1 MEFFKPGLHIDFMKH
16 RNVLVTGSLLLALAS
31 LISLFY
37 PGPNF
42 GIDFRGGTELEL
54 KFKGEVGTERVRDT
68 LMELGYDRP
77 DVVQVEGKSSQYI
90 VRVQEVSS
98 LPEAQ
103 INKIRAALETGL
115 GDAKVE
121 ELKASPG
128 GDTVAVRFTAPAQP
142 EVIESALKSAGLNVR
157 AVSIYGRAE
166 DNRFEVRLAG
176 VADEIVAGL
185 QSKLGE
191 QGPEAPLRVEWI
203 GPKAGAQLRDSAIK
217 AILYTLA
224 FIMVYVAIRFDL
236 RFAPGGIVALLH
248 DALITMGAYVL
259 LQKEVTLAT
268 VAAILTIVGFSI
280 NDTIVIYDRIREN
293 MARMRDAS
301 MRDLI
306 NISTSQTL
314 SRTIITSLT
323 AELSVAAYF
332 FWGTPA
338 IQDIA
343 FALIIGFIAGTYS
356 SVYIAA
362 PLTEWM
368 DRRFFRKA

>member
-1 MEFFKPGLHIDFMKH
+1 MEFFKPGLQVDFMKY
-16 RNVLVTGSLLLALAS
+16 RNTLVAGSVFLVLAS
-31 LISLFY
+31 FVSLFF

-54 KFKGEVGTERVRDT
+54 KFKSNVGTERVRDT
-68 LMELGYDRP
+68 LMAMGYARP
-77 DVVQVEGKSSQYI
+77 DVVQVEGKANQYI
-90 VRVQEVSS
+90 VRVAEVSA
-98 LPEAQ
+98 LPESQVAR
-103 INKIRAALETGL
+103 IRSTLDGGL

-121 ELKASPG
+121 ELKVSPG
-128 GDTVAVRFTAPAQP
+128 GDAISVRFTAPTETGSLEQL
-142 EVIESALKSAGLNVR
+142 LKSANVNVR
-157 AVSIYGRAE
+157 GVTVYGRAE
-166 DNRFEVRLAG
+166 DNRFEISLAG
-176 VADEIVAGL
+176 IADEIVTGL
-185 QSKLGE
+185 QEKLGE

-224 FIMVYVAIRFDL
+224 FVMVYVALRFDL
-236 RFAPGGIVALLH
+236 RFAPGGVVALLH

-293 MARMRDAS
+293 MTRMRDSS

-314 SRTIITSLT
+314 GRTVVTSLT
-323 AELSVAAYF
+323 AALSVGAYLV
-332 FWGTPA
+332 WGTPA

-343 FALIIGFIAGTYS
+343 FALLVGFAVGTYS
-356 SVYIAA
+356 SVFIAA
-362 PLTEWM
+362 PLTEWV
-368 DRRFFRKA
+368 DRRFFRRA

>member
-1 MEFFKPGLHIDFMKH
+1 MEFFKPGLHIDFMK
-16 RNVLVTGSLLLALAS
+16 RRSVLMTGSLVLAFLS
-31 LISLFY
+31 FVSLFW

-54 KFKGEVGTERVRDT
+54 KFKGDLGTERVRDA

-77 DVVQVEGKSSQYI
+77 DVVQVEGKKSQYI

-103 INKIRAALETGL
+103 VKKIRATLDGAL
-115 GDAKVE
+115 GDVKVDD
-121 ELKASPG
+121 LKPSPG
-128 GDTVAVRFTAPAQP
+128 GDSVAVRFTGATQV
-142 EVIESALKSAGLNVR
+142 ETIEGALKGAGINVR

-185 QSKLGE
+185 QEKLGE
-191 QGPEAPLRVEWI
+191 QGPDAPLRVEWI
-203 GPKAGAQLRDSAIK
+203 GPKAGEQLRDSAIK

-224 FIMVYVAIRFDL
+224 FIMVYVAVRFDL
-236 RFAPGGIVALLH
+236 RFAPGGIIALLH

-259 LQKEVTLAT
+259 LQREVTLAT
-268 VAAILTIVGFSI
+268 VAAILTIIGFSI

-301 MRDLI
+301 MSHLI
-306 NISTSQTL
+306 NVSTSQTL

-323 AELSVAAYF
+323 AELSMAAYF

-338 IQDIA
+338 IKDMA

-356 SVYIAA
+356 SVYVAA
-362 PLTEWM
+362 PLTEWI

>member
-1 MEFFKPGLHIDFMKH
+1 MEFFKPGLHIDFMK
-16 RNVLVTGSLLLALAS
+16 RRSVLMTGSLVLAFLS
-31 LISLFY
+31 FVSLFW

-54 KFKGEVGTERVRDT
+54 KFKGDMGTQRVRDA
-68 LMELGYDRP
+68 LMDLGYDRP
-77 DVVQVEGKSSQYI
+77 DVVQVEGKKGQYI
-90 VRVQEVSS
+90 VRVQEVSA

-103 INKIRAALETGL
+103 VKKIRSTLDGAL
-115 GDAKVE
+115 GDVKVD
-121 ELKASPG
+121 ELKPSPG
-128 GDTVAVRFTAPAQP
+128 GDSVAVRFTGQAQV
-142 EVIESALKSAGLNVR
+142 ETIEGALKGAGLNVR

-185 QSKLGE
+185 QAKLGE
-191 QGPEAPLRVEWI
+191 QGPDAPLRVEWI
-203 GPKAGAQLRDSAIK
+203 GPKAGKQLRDSAIK

-224 FIMVYVAIRFDL
+224 FIMVYVAVRFDL

-259 LQKEVTLAT
+259 LQREVTLAT
-268 VAAILTIVGFSI
+268 VAAILTIIGFSI

-301 MRDLI
+301 MSHLI
-306 NISTSQTL
+306 NVSTSQTL

-323 AELSVAAYF
+323 AELSMAAYF

-338 IQDIA
+338 IKDMA

-356 SVYIAA
+356 SVYVAA
-362 PLTEWM
+362 PLTEWI

>member
-16 RNVLVTGSLLLALAS
+16 RNVLVGGSLLLCLAS
-31 LISLFY
+31 IISLFY
-37 PGPNF
+37 PGPNL

-54 KFKGEVGTERVRDT
+54 KFKGDVGTESIRNT
-68 LMELGYDRP
+68 LMGLGYGRP
-77 DVVQVEGKSSQYI
+77 DVVRVEGKQNQYI
-90 VRVQEVSS
+90 VRVQEVSALS
-98 LPEAQ
+98 DVQ
-103 INKIRAALETGL
+103 VKKIRATLDGALVDT
-115 GDAKVE
+115 KVDE
-121 ELKASPG
+121 IKPSPG
-128 GDTVAVRFTAPAQP
+128 GDTVAVRFTAPA
-142 EVIESALKSAGLNVR
+142 EVMAIEAALRAASLSVR
-157 AVSIYGRAE
+157 AVTVYGRAE

-185 QSKLGE
+185 QAKLAE
-191 QGPEAPLRVEWI
+191 KGPEAPLRVEWI

-248 DALITMGAYVL
+248 DALITMGVYVL
-259 LQKEVTLAT
+259 FQREVTLAT

-293 MARMRDAS
+293 MARMRDSS
-301 MRDLI
+301 MRHLI
-306 NISTSQTL
+306 NVSTSQTL

-323 AELSVAAYF
+323 AELSVGAYF

-368 DRRFFRKA
+368 DRRFLRKA

>member
-1 MEFFKPGLHIDFMKH
+1 MEFFKPGLQIDFMKH
-16 RNVLVTGSLLLALAS
+16 RNVLVTGSLLLTLAS

-54 KFKGEVGTERVRDT
+54 KFKGAVDTDRVRDT
-68 LMELGYDRP
+68 LMSLGYARP
-77 DVVQVEGKSSQYI
+77 DVVQVEGKTNQYI
-90 VRVQEVSS
+90 VRVQEVSA
-98 LPEAQ
+98 LPDAQ
-103 INKIRAALETGL
+103 VKKVRAILDSALGE
-115 GDAKVE
+115 AKVD
-121 ELKASPG
+121 ELKPSPG
-128 GDTVAVRFTAPAQP
+128 GDAIAVRFTAPAQA
-142 EVIESALKSAGLNVR
+142 ESIESALKAAGLNVR
-157 AVSIYGRAE
+157 AVNVHGRDE

-185 QSKLGE
+185 QDKLGSE
-191 QGPEAPLRVEWI
+191 GPEAPLRVEWI

-224 FIMVYVAIRFDL
+224 FIMVYVAVRFDL
-236 RFAPGGIVALLH
+236 RFAPGGVVALLH

-293 MARMRDAS
+293 MARMRDSS
-301 MRDLI
+301 MRHLI
-306 NISTSQTL
+306 NVSTSQTL
-314 SRTIITSLT
+314 SRTIVTSLT
-323 AELSVAAYF
+323 AELSIGAYF

-343 FALIIGFIAGTYS
+343 FALMVGFVAGTYS
-356 SVYIAA
+356 SVFIAA
-362 PLTEWM
+362 PLTEWI